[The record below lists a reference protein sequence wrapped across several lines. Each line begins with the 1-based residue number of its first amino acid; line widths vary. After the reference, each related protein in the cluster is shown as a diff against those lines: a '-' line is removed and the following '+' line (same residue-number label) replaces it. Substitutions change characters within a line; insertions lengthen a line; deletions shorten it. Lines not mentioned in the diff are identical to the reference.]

1 MVLRME
7 WFHIHKLPKKNL
19 VILFEFLVGLTSYIH
34 YKVHNE
40 LFSKWFLLCSC
51 SNKIPSGHSFEV
63 FSVLKVLNFIFIMRV
78 VVSILDLPPLNMS
91 ILCAS
96 MGENPNLVSNKD
108 GYNKQGI
115 LKR

>member
-40 LFSKWFLLCSC
+40 
-51 SNKIPSGHSFEV
+51 FEV